1 MKEPKPYSI
10 ILIKNGEVIPQ
21 KGLDYTRKSKADEVA
36 NYLNS
41 LLPNNLRDYEKYS
54 VIANNEED
62 DNEIMIDDF

>member
-41 LLPNNLRDYEKYS
+41 LLPENLRDYEKYS
-54 VIANNEED
+54 VICNEEND
-62 DNEIMIDDF
+62 DEIIIDDF

>member
-1 MKEPKPYSI
+1 MKESKPYSI

-41 LLPNNLRDYEKYS
+41 LLPENLRDYEKYS
-54 VIANNEED
+54 VICSEEND
-62 DNEIMIDDF
+62 DEIIIDDF